1 MVHHGEVSKTPEPE
15 ERTYFS
21 TIEDAIA
28 DWGPPVENIRPI
40 RDAVQ
45 GLGYEHVYIPATRE
59 HIGLE
64 APGGG
69 GVVGYVMPA
78 FVSLQPLG
86 GPTRM
91 VPLPVD
97 GAPAPA
103 PVMLSKAAAKKAAA
117 EAPPAVCPTCF
128 MVLPATGVCSYCE

>member
-1 MVHHGEVSKTPEPE
+1 M
-15 ERTYFS
+15 
-21 TIEDAIA
+21 
-28 DWGPPVENIRPI
+28 
-40 RDAVQ
+40 Q

-128 MVLPATGVCSYCE
+128 MVLPATGVCSHCE